1 MSSGDNVDNDSV
13 KSNAHADRYKASVN
27 NVLVMSHK
35 SKCNHQSIC
44 RGLEWFSSN
53 PQVGTHINMKNN
65 ESANLKQGF
74 VLDKHC

>member
-1 MSSGDNVDNDSV
+1 MSYQGF
-13 KSNAHADRYKASVN
+13 VN